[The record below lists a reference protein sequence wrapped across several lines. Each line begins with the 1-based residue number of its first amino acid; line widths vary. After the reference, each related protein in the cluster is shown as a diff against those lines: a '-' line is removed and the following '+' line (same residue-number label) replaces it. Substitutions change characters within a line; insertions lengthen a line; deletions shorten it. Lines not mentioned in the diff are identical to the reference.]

1 MLKAQSEHLRK
12 LKNDLK
18 NHSIIFLGDFAENY
32 GFVVQDEVQLFH
44 WTNLQA
50 TLHPLVIHYK
60 ENETLKHFLYCVI
73 SDGMEHNV
81 KMVYHM
87 QDEVLKKVFADL
99 PETKDVTYF
108 SVDCANQCRN
118 RKINLICVN
127 IVLNSEIIY
136 AN

>member
-1 MLKAQSEHLRK
+1 MAW
-12 LKNDLK
+12 N
-18 NHSIIFLGDFAENY
+18 
-32 GFVVQDEVQLFH
+32 
-44 WTNLQA
+44 
-50 TLHPLVIHYK
+50 
-60 ENETLKHFLYCVI
+60 
-73 SDGMEHNV
+73 NV

-108 SVDCANQCRN
+108 SVDCANQRRN
-118 RKINLICVN
+118 RRINLICVN